1 MASHMFLIV
10 KLNKINPNRI
20 SSAFFSDWLTN
31 TSLTPMLQIWHSQK
45 LFLPLP
51 NLPGLNTQPS
61 NTLHLKISKKQ
72 DRLFA
77 GMAKP
82 LSTPRQKNSEAKPCR
97 YHSSVSCR
105 SSKFL
110 CLSYQTRRVSC
121 LSCSPWKMDFS
132 QKGLS
137 KPTQLPYA
145 HTRVIVWDLTAE
157 PLPLCKLFSCRLCTW
172 SFVWSK
178 SVVN

>member
-51 NLPGLNTQPS
+51 NLLGLNTQPS
-61 NTLHLKISKKQ
+61 NALHWKISKKQ
-72 DRLFA
+72 DMLFA
-77 GMAKP
+77 GFGHS
-82 LSTPRQKNSEAKPCR
+82 LLQDRRILRQSPAEI
-97 YHSSVSCR
+97 SSVSCR
-105 SSKFL
+105 SCKFL
-110 CLSYQTRRVSC
+110 CLSYQTCRVSC

-137 KPTQLPYA
+137 KPTQLPYV
-145 HTRVIVWDLTAE
+145 VIIWDLTAE
-157 PLPLCKLFSCRLCTW
+157 PLSLCKLFSCRLCTS

-178 SVVN
+178 SVVNWT